1 MEFNDLL
8 GKEGIDPKTVL
19 VLRHRP
25 QQREIRKVLPW
36 LAAERPDIYNA
47 YQQQQSLSVEPAM
60 VKPDFVASFIGH
72 EAGKALFI
80 GLYRRGQWRPLT
92 HNEYWRV
99 PANIEMRAFG
109 MLGPVR
115 ESILWFDLAPT
126 AFYQDWKGRL
136 IVDWPPPEAALSQW
150 RGIYFIFDENDSK
163 GYVGSAYGTENIP
176 GRWLSYAAG
185 GHGGN
190 KELRKRDPT
199 HFRFSIPQRVSPDME
214 PAEIIWL
221 EWVGKTGYI
230 PANSG

>member
-25 QQREIRKVLPW
+25 QQREFRKVLPW

-60 VKPDFVASFIGH
+60 VKADFVASFIGH

-92 HNEYWRV
+92 HDEYWRV

-109 MLGPVR
+109 MRGSKVIGNQFFG
-115 ESILWFDLAPT
+115 SILHRLHFTRLERTPHCRLA
-126 AFYQDWKGRL
+126 
-136 IVDWPPPEAALSQW
+136 AARAL
-150 RGIYFIFDENDSK
+150 
-163 GYVGSAYGTENIP
+163 VVA
-176 GRWLSYAAG
+176 LG
-185 GHGGN
+185 G
-190 KELRKRDPT
+190 
-199 HFRFSIPQRVSPDME
+199 QE
-214 PAEIIWL
+214 PHRCL
-221 EWVGKTGYI
+221 YHT
-230 PANSG
+230 

>member
-1 MEFNDLL
+1 MPDRAIDGGGRAVEFNDLL

-115 ESILWFDLAPT
+115 GINSLVRSCTDCILPRLEGPPHCRLA
-126 AFYQDWKGRL
+126 AARALVVALGG
-136 IVDWPPPEAALSQW
+136 PEPH
-150 RGIYFIFDENDSK
+150 RCIYH
-163 GYVGSAYGTENIP
+163 T
-176 GRWLSYAAG
+176 
-185 GHGGN
+185 
-190 KELRKRDPT
+190 
-199 HFRFSIPQRVSPDME
+199 
-214 PAEIIWL
+214 
-221 EWVGKTGYI
+221 
-230 PANSG
+230 